1 MHLPRLW
8 GLYYFSLF
16 YLAFVLD
23 GLANMAMAQGIEN
36 ALRTVDLSS
45 ISRFQSSP
53 EPYSSWAESSPL
65 ASAISATGQEFFIPF
80 RANVRDHLPGDIVF
94 RLPSNLHLLEADK
107 EYQLENV
114 SFQIVP
120 FLRGGGL
127 MVNLSLCSA
136 ISQVTDCTIG
146 HFSTLPRVSQTAQ
159 NDLVAHQSIGYPITL
174 APDIQAYF
182 REYRDGPINYASLMW
197 VQDDQFYQVQFP
209 VIERRNMLYMAL
221 EMVNSTPITASNSS
235 RSLVDSNG
243 LSMIQIEGE
252 EQENQPV
259 DSSNDP
265 VDWDSLTLGSSRLF
279 SEQELN
285 YLLAQIQ
292 ATEPTITLGNLADQI
307 TQEYLNRG
315 YITSRALPEGDSDLV
330 FKEGFLSRI
339 IVEGNQSV
347 DEGYIKARL
356 DLVGGPPLNLDR
368 LEEKLRLLRIDPLF
382 SNVEATLRQAEDGEE
397 REGGGIDLIVRVT
410 EANPWIYGASINND
424 SAPSIGAEQFA
435 LRIDHLNLSG
445 VGDRLSASYSHSFA
459 GGLSYV
465 DLGYQVPLSPTDTT
479 LRFSGAFIS
488 TTVVEAP
495 FNELNVQGD
504 TSRYGVWLRQPL
516 IRRPQEEL
524 ALSLG
529 FTHTAGQ
536 TFLFDRLPTPFGFG
550 PDPDGFSRT
559 SVISF
564 AQDYV
569 FREPDGAWAFTSQF
583 NVGTGL
589 LEATQNSAPVPDG
602 QFFSWQGLAQ
612 RVQRIGLDHLLVA
625 SFNVQLTPDPLLPS
639 ESFTIGG
646 PNSVRGYRQG
656 ARSGDNGLRFS
667 LEDRITVHRD
677 GAGRPVLIL
686 SPFLDLGSVWNHP
699 NNPNTIPNQSFLMGS
714 GLGLLMQNIE
724 GLNGFSFRLNYG
736 FPIVNLQDRGNNLQ
750 DSGFY
755 FGIDYNSAPNQ

>member
-1 MHLPRLW
+1 M
-8 GLYYFSLF
+8 
-16 YLAFVLD
+16 
-23 GLANMAMAQGIEN
+23 I
-36 ALRTVDLSS
+36 
-45 ISRFQSSP
+45 RFTGFRFP
-53 EPYSSWAESSPL
+53 AAER
-65 ASAISATGQEFFIPF
+65 Q
-80 RANVRDHLPGDIVF
+80 
-94 RLPSNLHLLEADK
+94 
-107 EYQLENV
+107 
-114 SFQIVP
+114 
-120 FLRGGGL
+120 
-127 MVNLSLCSA
+127 
-136 ISQVTDCTIG
+136 
-146 HFSTLPRVSQTAQ
+146 
-159 NDLVAHQSIGYPITL
+159 
-174 APDIQAYF
+174 
-182 REYRDGPINYASLMW
+182 
-197 VQDDQFYQVQFP
+197 
-209 VIERRNMLYMAL
+209 NMLYMAL
-221 EMVNSTPITASNSS
+221 EMVNSTPITASTHAVNA
-235 RSLVDSNG
+235 RGYPNG
-243 LSMIQIEGE
+243 GLRIPIEGE
-252 EQENQPV
+252 ELENQPT
-259 DSSNDP
+259 DWADAP
-265 VDWDSLTLGSSRLF
+265 VDWDRLTLGSSRLF
-279 SEQELN
+279 DEQELN
-285 YLLAQIQ
+285 NFLAQIQ
-292 ATEPTITLGNLADQI
+292 ATEPTITPNSLAECL

-315 YITSRALPEGDSDLV
+315 YITSRVLPEENNGLV
-330 FKEGFLSRI
+330 FREGFI
-339 IVEGNQSV
+339 NDIHVDGNESV
-347 DEGYIKARL
+347 DEGYIKSRL
-356 DLVGGPPLNLDR
+356 WLAGGPPLNLDH
-368 LEEKLRLLRIDPLF
+368 LEERLRLLRLDPLF
-382 SNVEATLRQAEDGEE
+382 SNVEATLRRLDSEVG
-397 REGGGIDLIVRVT
+397 REGGIDLVVRVT
-410 EANPWIYGASINND
+410 EANPFIYGLGINND
-424 SAPSIGAEQFA
+424 SAPSIGAEQFE
-435 LRIDHLNLSG
+435 LRFNFLNVSGIGDH
-445 VGDRLSASYSHSFA
+445 LSASYSRSFA

-569 FREPDGAWAFTSQF
+569 IREPDGAWAFTSQF

-724 GLNGFSFRLNYG
+724 GLNDFSFRFNYG
-736 FPIVNLQDRGNNLQ
+736 FPILNLQDRGNNLQ

-755 FGIDYNSAPNQ
+755 FGVDYNSAPNE